1 MKKIIIGTLCLMSA
15 LLACTSKTENNAN
28 AVETFPEDSLIEDES
43 HDHWSKYINSVK
55 GHKEQDSIVGM
66 FVDNQIDTLWFE
78 RCDKDNTDIWE
89 LRCSNKRVKTCKF
102 WSALPK
108 LVFEGDLDGNRT
120 DDFGFID
127 TWYASNCRDYHV
139 ATIRNH
145 AIICMLEFETAY
157 NLRASGKDLVQ
168 KSSRKGYAH
177 VIYSDINN
185 GCCNAAPDV
194 DTLMRFDYHEFDQRD
209 F

>member
-1 MKKIIIGTLCLMSA
+1 MKRIIFATLCLMLA
-15 LLACTSKTENNAN
+15 LVACTNRTANKTDATES
-28 AVETFPEDSLIEDES
+28 SLEVLQNGD
-43 HDHWSKYINSVK
+43 DHWSKYINSVK
-55 GHKEQDSIVGM
+55 GHNEQDSITGR
-66 FVDNQIDTLWFE
+66 FVDNRIDTLWFE

-108 LVFEGDLDGNRT
+108 LVFEGDLDGNGT

-168 KSSRKGYAH
+168 KSSKKGYVH